1 MKMKKVLNNAAAQTQ
16 KLSLI
21 MRRKESITEKQMW
34 DLSSRQILVVLN
46 LSRFGFN

>member
-34 DLSSRQILVVLN
+34 DLSNSSCPESQQIWV
-46 LSRFGFN
+46 